1 MPINM
6 KWIALLVTGV
16 IAVTVLFMWQDD
28 AVAPAQA
35 DIKTTKVSRE
45 TLTREVIA
53 TGVIR
58 PIVGAEINV
67 GSRVSRYR
75 SKLAGESWRHG

>member
-6 KWIALLVTGV
+6 KWLSLLV
-16 IAVTVLFMWQDD
+16 IAAITVVTLFLWQDD

-35 DIKTTKVSRE
+35 DFKTIKISRE

-53 TGVIR
+53 
-58 PIVGAEINV
+58 V
-67 GSRVSRYR
+67 GSKDDVN
-75 SKLAGESWRHG
+75 